1 MVSPHDPMVPP
12 AGMSVAGVAA
22 ESSMSPSGRLLT
34 VALTMRLV
42 LFAVFQAIV
51 AVVLFAG
58 GVPEPWSA
66 SAAWWPLTATATS
79 VVTFVFL
86 RWRARVEGFSLT
98 AFYRPVR
105 PGVARDVLLALAVAF
120 VGGGIAVGASILL
133 APIFFTEPTTANA
146 LLIQPLPTWAAVLAV
161 ALFPV
166 SVALTELPLYFGY
179 VQRRLGARTG
189 SAAAAVLI
197 PAVFLSLQHATLPLI
212 FDLSFIGWRASMF
225 LGFALVLAWSLWK
238 RPRLMPYLIVVHF
251 LLDLQAA
258 ISILQIS
265 G

>member
-1 MVSPHDPMVPP
+1 MLSSHEPSLT
-12 AGMSVAGVAA
+12 AGGPSAAGVTAR
-22 ESSMSPSGRLLT
+22 SSTGASGGLLT
-34 VALTMRLV
+34 IALTMRLV

-51 AVVLFAG
+51 AVVLFTA

-66 SAAWWPLTATATS
+66 SAAWWPLTAAATG

-86 RWRARVEGFSLT
+86 QWRARVEGFSLT

-105 PGVARDVLLALAVAF
+105 PGVVKDVLLALAVAL
-120 VGGGIAVGASILL
+120 VGGSLAVAAGILL
-133 APIFFTEPTTANA
+133 APVFFADPTAASA

-161 ALFPV
+161 ALFPA

-179 VQRRLGARTG
+179 VQPRLAARTG

-212 FDLSFIGWRASMF
+212 FDPAFVGWRGSMF

>member
-1 MVSPHDPMVPP
+1 MFSSHEPIVPSD
-12 AGMSVAGVAA
+12 GRSTAGVAA
-22 ESSMSPSGRLLT
+22 KDSTSTSGRLLT

-51 AVVLFAG
+51 AVVLFAA

-86 RWRARVEGFSLT
+86 WWRARVEGFSLT
-98 AFYRPVR
+98 VFYRPVR
-105 PGVARDVLLALAVAF
+105 PGVAKDVLLALAVAF
-120 VGGGIAVGASILL
+120 VGAGIAVAASILL
-133 APIFFTEPTTANA
+133 APLFFTDPTTANE
-146 LLIQPLPTWAAVLAV
+146 LLIQPLPTWAAVLGV

-179 VQRRLGARTG
+179 VQPRLGARTG
-189 SAAAAVLI
+189 SAAAAVLV

-212 FDLSFIGWRASMF
+212 FDPAFIGWRASMF

-238 RPRLMPYLIVVHF
+238 RPRLMPYLIIVHF